1 MNHLLPATGSPVLI
15 FLGKWTVLLAL
26 GWAAH
31 GGLLRQHAR
40 WRRLLWRSLLG
51 FSLLLPLAAFLPLPV
66 FTIPV
71 YAPAVPARVEVAL
84 ASAPENEPPAAS
96 LTAMPANG
104 SPPQMTVPVGSQA
117 AFAAPALAVPQPF
130 SWAQLGLLI
139 WVFGGVMGAARLG
152 WLQIRLRR
160 LRRQSRPADATWHQL
175 TQTIQ
180 RELNVRQPVAI
191 RLSSVIQSPFVC
203 GLWQPVILL
212 PQSLAITLSPAETM
226 ALLRH
231 EIAHLRGHDL
241 IWCNAW
247 RWLQVIAWFHPL
259 VWAIPAAHNL
269 ACEQEADRLASGPAE
284 DRATYAQLLA
294 QVALRVLTPPA
305 VETHLT
311 LNGSA
316 QIVRRLQ
323 HLQRPRRGWKTGYS
337 GLGFSL
343 ATLLFILSAGCE
355 FSRTSP
361 PASSPPPATEFKRVQ
376 IVVLDDAGRPV
387 AGASVQPFGFRVKGP
402 RNVDA
407 YGWITNRFGPRETA
421 VTDAD
426 GKAWLK
432 YPVTAFPSEKLL
444 TADLTLTV
452 HHPKYT
458 PAVSQSF
465 HVDGGN
471 DPIRLTPGIEL
482 EVSGYYGPD
491 HQNVTNLVAN
501 LSQESVSFDRWIKS
515 QTSLFFHQL
524 APGGHMIQLMG
535 QLPSGELVYSDS
547 LPFTAVPGQPCHFNL
562 KMKPGVRLEGRLD
575 ASVPRPVINGRVLIN
590 VRPPQIPAFLDPN
603 DVTGLWEK
611 YGRFHLWHSYR
622 PIAADGTFVF
632 ESIPPGEVDVAVLG
646 DGFASKSTGWP
657 ETYVRNGKT
666 FHRASFGVPQPFP
679 LTTPVTRIEIVTEP
693 TATLEVNV
701 KTRQGTPIK
710 GADACVNPNIFRMGG
725 IFGSMSDSSE
735 DPFRKL
741 SPLPPPPY
749 HVLTDQNGLA
759 VLRNIPA
766 LGHTLAINHPQFV
779 VPIGKPVGLPDRH
792 VLIHLT
798 PGQTTNVNVTMEP
811 AGKDYIGTAK

>member
-84 ASAPENEPPAAS
+84 APAPENEPPAAS

-175 TQTIQ
+175 AQTIQ

-212 PQSLAITLSPAETM
+212 PQSLAITLSPTETM

-269 ACEQEADRLASGPAE
+269 ACEQEADRLASGPTE

-305 VETHLT
+305 VETRLT

-323 HLQRPRRGWKTGYS
+323 HLQRPGGDWKTGYS
-337 GLGFSL
+337 VLGFCL
-343 ATLLFILSAGCE
+343 ALALFILSVGCE
-355 FSRTSP
+355 FARTNP
-361 PASSPPPATEFKRVQ
+361 PAPVAAEFNRVLIQ
-376 IVVLDDAGRPV
+376 VQDADGHPL
-387 AGASVQPFGFRVKGP
+387 AGASVHPFGFRVKGP

-407 YGWITNRFGPRETA
+407 YGWITNHFGTPET
-421 VTDAD
+421 VFTDTD

-432 YPVTAFPSEKLL
+432 YPVMGFPDEKLE
-444 TADLTLTV
+444 TADLSLTV
-452 HHPKYT
+452 NHPDYC
-458 PAVSQSF
+458 PAISDSF
-465 HVDGGN
+465 HVNGSN
-471 DPIRLTPGIEL
+471 DPVRLTPGMEL
-482 EVSGYYGPD
+482 AVSGFYGPD
-491 HQNVTNLVAN
+491 HQPITNLIAN
-501 LSQESVSFDRWIKS
+501 LSQEAVSSDRWIKTAKGIS
-515 QTSLFFHQL
+515 FHQL
-524 APGGHMIQLMG
+524 SVGGHLIQLMG
-535 QLPSGELVYSDS
+535 QLPSGELMYSDS
-547 LPFTAVPGQPCHFNL
+547 LPFTAVPGQSCHFNL
-562 KMKPGVRLEGRLD
+562 EMKPGVRLEGRLD
-575 ASVPRPVINGRVLIN
+575 ASVPRPVTNGRVLIT
-590 VRPPQIPAFLDPN
+590 VRPPQIHAYLDPK
-603 DVTGLWEK
+603 DAAALIEK
-611 YGRFHLWHSYR
+611 YGYFHLWHSYR
-622 PIAADGTFVF
+622 PIAADGSFVF
-632 ESIPPGEVDVAVLG
+632 ESIPPGEVDVVVLG
-646 DGFASKSTGWP
+646 DGFASKST
-657 ETYVRNGKT
+657 TNMHNGKT
-666 FHRASFGVPQPFP
+666 VHPGLFGVPQPFP
-679 LTTPVTRIEIVTEP
+679 LTAPVTRIEIVTEP

-701 KTRQGTPIK
+701 QTSQGMPIK
-710 GADACVNPNIFRMGG
+710 DAEARVNPNIFRMGG
-725 IFGSMSDSSE
+725 IFGLMRDSSE
-735 DPFRKL
+735 DAFR
-741 SPLPPPPY
+741 SLPRLPHPPY
-749 HVLTDQNGLA
+749 SGNTDENGHL

-766 LGHTLAINHPQFV
+766 LGRTLDITHPQFV
-779 VPIGKPVGLPDRH
+779 VPIGKPVGLPDRYIS
-792 VLIHLT
+792 VHLT
-798 PGQTTNVNVTMEP
+798 PGQTTNINVIMEP
-811 AGKDYIGTAK
+811 VGKDYIGTAK